1 MSQIPVSKSKFNP
14 LSSIFT
20 SLLIMMHATGD
31 KLSNL
36 YIKYQYRIEFHSLG
50 LSIAILERQLKFLE
64 YKILTIKGGSFVL

>member
-1 MSQIPVSKSKFNP
+1 
-14 LSSIFT
+14 
-20 SLLIMMHATGD
+20 MMHATGD
-31 KLSNL
+31 KLGNL